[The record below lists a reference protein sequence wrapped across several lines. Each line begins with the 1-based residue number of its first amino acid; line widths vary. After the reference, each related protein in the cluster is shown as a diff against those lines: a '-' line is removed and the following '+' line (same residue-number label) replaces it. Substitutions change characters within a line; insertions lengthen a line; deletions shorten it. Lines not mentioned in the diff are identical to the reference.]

1 MSTEIGRF
9 LLPMRLERL
18 DDGRYIALNRYYKPV
33 GSFSRERV
41 SYETSTS
48 AFRFARQITE
58 QDAINLSFRGESDL
72 NAIVLYDETT
82 NPHRSPDLWLAYMRR
97 LDYLANLLCDGAV

>member
-33 GSFSRERV
+33 GTFSRERV

-72 NAIVLYDETT
+72 NAIVLYDEAGKTAASWSIDST
-82 NPHRSPDLWLAYMRR
+82 CPM
-97 LDYLANLLCDGAV
+97 LDRASYCCSRWSR